1 MSKIS
6 DLHAKWMKDPDYRAE
21 FESLEEEFNLAE
33 AMIEARARHSLTQ
46 QQIVERMGTSQAA
59 IARIES
65 GKGNPSLKTL
75 QRYAEATGS
84 RLRIVFEREQA
95 SAAK

>member
-1 MSKIS
+1 MVKIS
-6 DLHAKWMKDPDYRAE
+6 DLHAKWMRDPEYRAE
-21 FESLEEEFNLAE
+21 YESLAEEFDLAE

-46 QQIVERMGTSQAA
+46 QQIAERMGTSQAA
-59 IARIES
+59 VARIES

-84 RLRIVFEREQA
+84 RLRIIFGKETTHGAE
-95 SAAK
+95 

>member
-1 MSKIS
+1 MTKIS
-6 DLHAKWMKDPDYRAE
+6 ELHAKWMNDPNYRTEYEDLA
-21 FESLEEEFNLAE
+21 EEFDLAE
-33 AMIEARARHSLTQ
+33 AMIEARIRHSLTQ
-46 QQIVERMGTSQAA
+46 QQIAERMGTSQAA

-84 RLRIVFEREQA
+84 RLRIVFEQGSP
-95 SAAK
+95 SAAE

>member
-1 MSKIS
+1 MTKIS
-6 DLHAKWMKDPDYRAE
+6 ELHAKWMNDPNYRTEYEDLA
-21 FESLEEEFNLAE
+21 EEFDLAE
-33 AMIEARARHSLTQ
+33 AMIEARIRHSLTQ
-46 QQIVERMGTSQAA
+46 QQIAERMGTSQAA

-84 RLRIVFEREQA
+84 RLRIVFEQA
-95 SAAK
+95 SPSAAE